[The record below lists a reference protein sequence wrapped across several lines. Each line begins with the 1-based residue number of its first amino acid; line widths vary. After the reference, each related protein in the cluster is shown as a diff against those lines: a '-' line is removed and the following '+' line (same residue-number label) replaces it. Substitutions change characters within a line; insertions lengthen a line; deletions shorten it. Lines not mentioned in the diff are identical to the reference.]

1 MIQVAGD
8 YLRALCWGIPAICA
22 YIVLWMFKKGLSIIR
37 PNIYFSLIGL
47 GINIAG
53 NYAIMFGHL
62 GFPTI
67 ALVGAE

>member
-22 YIVLWMFKKGLSIIR
+22 FIFLRMFNKGLSITSQ
-37 PNIYFSLIGL
+37 NIYFKLIGL
-47 GINIAG
+47 GINIART
-53 NYAIMFGHL
+53 YAIMFGHS

-67 ALVGAE
+67 APVGAE